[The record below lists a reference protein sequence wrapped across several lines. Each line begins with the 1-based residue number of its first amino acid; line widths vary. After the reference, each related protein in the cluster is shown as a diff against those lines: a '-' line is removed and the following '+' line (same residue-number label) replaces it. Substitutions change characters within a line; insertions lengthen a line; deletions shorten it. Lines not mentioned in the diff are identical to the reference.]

1 VRCAQCGTKAT
12 WRGALTPDMLA
23 RSFTRGVQADN
34 GLPNCPR
41 CGHGMTLVTLQ
52 PIEQAMAT
60 AQRELGAGEAHQPRI
75 PGLYPVFDFAS
86 ACRSIL
92 DQRDAVRRAQ
102 AFAEGKHRDY
112 AQAKK
117 RAEEAQSTLSQLE
130 DEIAESARDAAYE
143 RVKPVISGGPCEW
156 EQAHP
161 GERCPVCRAE
171 SRVGAEE
178 SSHSDRLL
186 LIVERAEAGTMPT
199 PAELRSLLAC
209 DGELYISKDEAE
221 TIVAA
226 ASPAEMVA
234 ILKWLVDGDSA
245 VRPAVLGHAHIVDA
259 TFADKCGVCHALCGG
274 VSAVYGLDRFEPLME
289 FGTDCAPLLAAASDN
304 DDDMAPATLQQL
316 LSKAG
321 ADVSLEDVEGWSTEQ
336 RDEAATWATDQ
347 IEASEKDKPGHHTS
361 VRWPDHVSLAHNGP
375 ELRAQ
380 RPRPR
385 HATKAAR
392 QQAKQAQAK
401 NEKAAPKARVARGAK
416 GRRRSR

>member
-1 VRCAQCGTKAT
+1 
-12 WRGALTPDMLA
+12 
-23 RSFTRGVQADN
+23 
-34 GLPNCPR
+34 
-41 CGHGMTLVTLQ
+41 
-52 PIEQAMAT
+52 
-60 AQRELGAGEAHQPRI
+60 
-75 PGLYPVFDFAS
+75 
-86 ACRSIL
+86 
-92 DQRDAVRRAQ
+92 
-102 AFAEGKHRDY
+102 
-112 AQAKK
+112 
-117 RAEEAQSTLSQLE
+117 
-130 DEIAESARDAAYE
+130 
-143 RVKPVISGGPCEW
+143 
-156 EQAHP
+156 
-161 GERCPVCRAE
+161 
-171 SRVGAEE
+171 
-178 SSHSDRLL
+178 
-186 LIVERAEAGTMPT
+186 
-199 PAELRSLLAC
+199 
-209 DGELYISKDEAE
+209 
-221 TIVAA
+221 
-226 ASPAEMVA
+226 
-234 ILKWLVDGDSA
+234 
-245 VRPAVLGHAHIVDA
+245 VLGHAHIVDA